1 MPALRGPARSSQPP
15 NTAAERPSITMPME
29 KTVTRS
35 LTRQSQVVVTRAVI
49 TPMSGQAAALDRPTL
64 SARER
69 GSQNTARPQAMPMQR
84 WMANADDGTSQRLK
98 PGLATMFS
106 RDSQFGAGTGVPARG

>member
-1 MPALRGPARSSQPP
+1 
-15 NTAAERPSITMPME
+15 ME

-49 TPMSGQAAALDRPTL
+49 TPMSGQDAALGRPTL

-69 GSQNTARPQAMPMQR
+69 GSQNTERP
-84 WMANADDGTSQRLK
+84 
-98 PGLATMFS
+98 
-106 RDSQFGAGTGVPARG
+106 